1 MLINRRKILASIGL
15 LMANSVW
22 PLLSF
27 GQSTYT
33 LVTSE
38 SDLVA
43 GNKYIIVGENA
54 GAYKAMGYDK
64 GNNRAAIA
72 IIMSNDSISV
82 ECAKLST
89 GTDSVFEFRLGGNNT
104 DGWLFCDIITG
115 AYLCAASS
123 SSNYLKSKADSTDGN
138 AKWDITIDNGAFSII
153 AKGNYTRNILRYN
166 SSSSL
171 FACYSSESVR
181 PVFLYKK
188 SEESPT
194 INTTVDTLPPTF
206 STNYPKTENV
216 TITSFDL
223 KVKANEP
230 CTVYYRVVAEGEPA
244 PTVNDLL
251 ASDSTITVATGNTE
265 CSATVTGLESETTYN
280 VYLIAKDTADNVQED
295 STIISVTTVSAIQK
309 SIALRDIEAKYYWG
323 EMANIKWTATNFDA
337 STDLDSILI
346 FKDNNKILSYPIDIT
361 SGEADILIGN
371 GITPNKD
378 TYATN
383 YSLKVVSGN
392 VESERSENFTIVP
405 VVTINQLLTDTTT
418 RGVLNFKD
426 KNVKIKGLVTGSK
439 KQQNPAY
446 KSFTLQDGDSAFCSI
461 FVYYCV
467 DTIVATGDSVFAEGK
482 FNISSNEQY
491 RIGSS
496 TTYTSTATRIN
507 SNNNLPA
514 PRATEISVTQIKALM
529 SSLIKIIGV
538 NCDNAKSCFYIG
550 EDTIYYKETLYTGVL
565 NPLDNRKYDVSGVL
579 GRGTGKRYE
588 IWPRSEADIHL
599 YSNDTTLANLVI
611 GGHNVLNSD
620 TLIIN
625 NLTITG
631 IAATTNDA
639 MASLSIRVNNNF
651 VSPADWANVTLAPLD
666 SVFVTVTAEDGTAKT
681 YKRIIDCKTLFF
693 SPLVSNAFGTGD
705 TISLSWTS
713 YNISDIS
720 LSLDIQNNTIQ
731 LTDSAI
737 SADLGEWDF
746 VVPDAMFGSGLVKAV
761 RNGVILDSIAVT
773 ISDTKAPVVVRQSP
787 ANGSDSLANSL
798 YIRIVFDERITV
810 AEGAKLNIG
819 ELEFPI
825 TAVGDSAAKAF
836 VSGLDFGTEY
846 SVELPAGAIR
856 DLAGNSATLP
866 TWTFTTRNAPQ
877 PDLYFSEYAKGS
889 SNNKYYEIYNPCDTA
904 VDLSRYFVTLDN
916 IVGSTRL
923 TTLQLSGVL
932 LPNEVLVV
940 ANSSASAEI
949 KKRTDVSNSG
959 TTKFTGDDL
968 LGLFRKDGSD
978 TVLIDVL
985 GPFGNCETAVN
996 WAVAGIADAST
1007 NRTIVR
1013 KIITCGT
1020 ADWSESAGADSLD
1033 SQWIVLEQQND
1044 LSSLGRHGIGHGTE
1058 ILRMSIGGKAA
1069 TVNNAD
1075 TTVSVE
1081 VPYGTDIEHLF
1092 TTFRISQ
1099 GAQMF
1104 IGEALATDTIDFSS
1118 PVLATVVAG
1127 DNINQKNWT
1136 IIVTMAPRPSSGAN
1150 ILTFNFVETTPI
1162 SVSIDTTNATIDAV
1176 VAYNLDSLKL
1186 TPVITISEKAKVPT
1200 TLFRSNRGIFTAKTR
1215 WEFDEPQTIAVT
1227 AEDLTVKNW
1236 TVSVAKEPE
1245 PHLTFSPLASNS
1257 FGTGDTISL
1266 AWTSYNISDIS
1277 LSLYIQ
1283 NNTIQLT
1290 DSAIS
1295 ADLGEWNFVVP
1306 DAMFGNGL
1314 VKAVRNGIALDSIAV
1329 TISDT
1334 KAPVVVRQS
1343 PANGSD
1349 SLANSLYIS
1358 MAFDER
1364 ITVAEGAKLNIGE
1377 LEFPIIAVGDSAA
1390 KAFVSSL
1397 DFGTEYSVELPAGAI
1412 HDLAGNSATLP
1423 TWTFTTRTA
1432 PQPDL
1437 YFSEYAKGSSN
1448 NKYYEIYN
1456 PCDTA
1461 VDLTRYFVTM
1471 DKIAGNQRLTT
1482 LQLSGTLPPN
1492 EVLVVANSSAS
1503 AEIKKRTDVSN
1514 SGTTKFT
1521 GDDLLGLFRKDGSD
1535 TVLIDVL
1542 GPFANCDVASDW
1554 GAAGIADASTNRTIT
1569 RKLITCG
1576 TTDWNE
1582 SAGTDS
1588 LDSQWTVLPQNDL
1601 SSIGRH
1607 GIGHGT
1613 EIFRMSI
1620 GGLAATVS
1628 SADTTVSVEVPY
1640 GTDIEHLFTT
1650 FRISQGAQM
1659 FIGEALTTD
1668 TIDFSSPVLAT
1679 IAAGDGINQKVWTIT
1694 VTMEPRP
1701 SSDANILTFN
1711 FVETSPIS
1719 VSIDTTNATIDAA
1732 VAYNLDSLK
1741 LTSVIT
1747 ISEKAKVPTTL
1758 FKSSR
1763 GIFTAKTRWDFDE
1776 PQTIA
1781 VTAED
1786 LTVKNWTVSVAK
1798 EPEPHLTFS
1807 PLTSNSFGTG
1817 DTISLSWT
1825 SYNISDISLSLD
1837 IQNNTIQLTDSAI
1850 SADLGVWI
1858 FVVPDA
1864 IFGSGLVKAVR
1875 NGVVL
1880 DSIDVIISDTKA
1892 PMVVRQ
1898 SPANGSDS
1906 LANSLYISMAFD
1918 EKVVVTDGANLNVG
1932 NVEAAIIA
1940 VNDTMVKAFVCG
1952 LDFET
1957 EYSVEL
1963 PAGAVKD
1970 LAGNSAI
1977 LPTLTFT
1984 TRTAPQPDLY
1994 FSEYAKGSSN
2004 NKYYEIYNPCDTA
2017 VDLTRYF
2024 VTMDKIAGNQRL
2036 TTLQLSGTLPPN
2048 EVLVVANSSASAE
2061 IKKRTDVSNSGTTKF
2076 TGDDLLGLFRKD
2088 GNDTVLI
2095 DVLGPFGECDVAA
2108 NWVVAGD
2115 NNASSGKTIVRKLII
2130 CGTADWNESAGTDS
2144 LDSQWIVL
2152 ELQNDLSSL
2161 GRHGI
2166 GHGTEI
2172 MRMSI
2177 GGKAATVNSAD
2188 TTVSV
2193 EVPYGTDL
2201 TKLAVSYRI
2210 SQGAQMFINGSLAA
2224 DTIDFSSPVLATVV
2238 AGDNINQK
2246 NWTIIVTMAPRP
2258 SSDANILTFNFVET
2272 TPISISID
2280 TTNATINA
2288 VVAYNI
2294 DSLKLTPVITISE
2307 KAKVST
2313 TLFRSSRG
2321 IFTAK
2326 NRWDFDEPQNI
2337 AVTAEDLTVKN
2348 WTVSVAKE
2356 PEPHLTFSPLAS
2368 NSFGTGDTISL
2379 SWTSYNISN
2388 ISLSLDIQNNTIQ
2401 LTDSAISADLGE
2413 WNFVVPDAM
2422 FGNGLVKA
2430 VRNGVVLD
2438 SIAVTISDTK
2448 APMVVRQSPANGS
2461 DSLANSL
2468 YISMVFDERIT
2479 VAEGAKLNIG
2489 ELEFPIIAVG
2499 DSAAKA
2505 FVSDLDFE
2513 TEYSVELPAGALK
2526 DLAGNSATLPTWT
2539 FTTRTAP
2546 QPDLYF
2552 SEYAKGSSN
2561 NKYYEIYNPCDT
2573 AVDLSRYFVTMDAFS
2588 SNGSRSQATLQLS
2601 GWLMPNEVLVVAN
2614 SSAATAIKQNADV
2627 STTKTT
2633 TFTGDDLL
2641 GLFRKDGS
2649 DTVLI
2654 DVLGPFGECDAANYW
2669 SAAGVEKVS
2678 TDHTIV
2684 RNVIICGTTYWNE
2697 SAGTDSLDSQWTVLG
2712 KDDWSNLGM
2721 HGNGHNVEILRMSIG
2736 GIAATIDRSEAT
2748 ISAEVPYGTD
2758 LTKLAV
2764 SYRISQG
2771 AQMFI
2776 NDSLA
2781 TDTVDLSQPVTATVI
2796 AGDSV
2801 NQKVWT
2807 IIVTMAS
2814 KPSSEANILTFNFVE
2829 TAPISVSIDTANATI
2844 DAVVAY
2850 NLDSL
2855 KLTPVITIAEMASV
2869 SSTLFKSSK
2878 RVFTAK
2884 TKWDFNEPKTITVTA
2899 EDLTMKN
2906 WTVSVAKEPEPH
2918 LSFSPL
2924 ATNSFGTGETINL
2937 SWTSYNI
2944 SKISF
2949 ALDIQNNTIQLTD
2962 SAINADLGAWNFVVP
2977 DAVFGNGWVK
2987 AVRNG
2992 IAIDSIAVS
3001 IADTKAPVVV
3011 RQSPANGSDSLANSL
3026 YISMAF
3032 DERITVAEGAKLN
3045 IGELEFPI
3053 TAVGDSAAKAF
3064 VCGLDYNTLHNI
3076 SISEGSICDLAGNS
3090 AILPTWTFTT
3100 RTAPQPDLYFSEYA
3114 KGSSN
3119 NKYYEIYNPCDTA
3132 VDLSRYFVTLDEFTS
3147 SSRKQ
3152 TSLQL
3157 SGWLLPNE
3165 VLVVANGSASAEI
3178 KKRTDVSNSG
3188 TTKFTGDDL
3197 LGLFRKDGSDTV
3209 LIDVLGPFGE
3219 CDAANYW
3226 SAAGV
3231 EKVSTDHTIVRNVI
3245 ICGTTY
3251 WNESAGTD
3259 SLDSQWTVLGK
3270 DDWSNL
3276 GMHGNGHN
3284 VEILRMSIGG
3294 IAATIDR
3301 SEATISAEVPYGTDL
3316 TKLAVSYR
3324 ISQGAQMFIND
3335 SLATDTVD
3343 LSQPVTA
3350 TVIAGDSVNQ
3360 KVWTIIVTMA
3370 PKPSSDNNILTFSF
3384 VETAPISVTID
3395 TANATIDAIM
3405 AYNPDSLKLT
3415 PVITIAEF
3423 ASVSSTLFKSSK
3435 RVFTAKTKWN
3445 FNEPQTIKVTAEDL
3459 TEKVWSVRV
3468 DWEKSKELTIKDIA
3482 KLDGGLMANIGKP
3495 ISTEGIVTHIVITSK
3510 GAEIHIQDST
3520 GMWSGIMVF
3529 DEGKLYAANVAV
3541 GDRIKVSGVIAENF
3555 GMACIEQIEALAI
3568 TSSDNRIL
3576 TDTIIVEDALSTA
3589 YQNAIVTI
3597 DSVVC
3602 TGGFENLF
3610 AVSDS
3615 TNSILIY
3622 NKYRISDFALEIDS
3636 MYRITGIVYYTS
3648 ADNSYRIIP
3657 RSADDIV
3664 KLVRPQ
3670 KPEQS
3675 KPEEQKPEEQKPQEP
3690 DTTTVGISGT
3700 HIGLTAYTIGRTIVV
3715 ENAGATVT
3723 VFDIA
3728 GRLIATARPARRIAI
3743 SAPHSGIYIVGTRQ
3757 GAIKVRVD

>member
-1 MLINRRKILASIGL
+1 
-15 LMANSVW
+15 MANSVW
-22 PLLSF
+22 SLLCF

-33 LVTSE
+33 LVTLE
-38 SDLVA
+38 SDLVE
-43 GNKYIIVGENA
+43 GDTYIIVGEKN
-54 GAYKAMGYDK
+54 GVYKAMGNQK
-64 GNNRAAIA
+64 SNNRNAVTVNF
-72 IIMSNDSISV
+72 SNNTITAT
-82 ECAKLST
+82 CAT
-89 GTDSVFEFRLGGNNT
+89 VTTDESNAFEFILGGNTGNWT
-104 DGWLFCDIITG
+104 FCDKISNS
-115 AYLCAASS
+115 YLYAAG
-123 SSNYLKSKADSTDGN
+123 SSNNNHLKSTNTINPN
-138 AKWDITIDNGAFSII
+138 AQWTIKINLTGIDTITAIGSNT
-153 AKGNYTRNILRYN
+153 NNRLRYN

-171 FACYSSESVR
+171 FSCYSQTSTTGSLVYLFR
-181 PVFLYKK
+181 K
-188 SEESPT
+188 
-194 INTTVDTLPPTF
+194 NTTPVEDETPPTF
-206 STNYPKTENV
+206 SSNYPKTENV
-216 TITSFDL
+216 TISSFDL

-230 CTVYYRVVAEGEPA
+230 CTVYYRVVEEGEPA

-265 CSATVTGLESETTYN
+265 CSATVTSLESETTYN

-371 GITPNKD
+371 GIAPNKE
-378 TYATN
+378 TYATT

-514 PRATEISVTQIKALM
+514 PRTTEISVTQIKTLM
-529 SSLIKIIGV
+529 SSLIKIVGV

-565 NPLDNRKYDVSGVL
+565 NPLDNRKYDISGVL

-599 YSNDTTLANLVI
+599 YSNDTTLSQLTI
-611 GGHNVLNSD
+611 GGRDALNSD
-620 TLIIN
+620 TVVFT
-625 NLTITG
+625 NLTING
-631 IAATTNDA
+631 IAATTNDEN
-639 MASLSIRVNNNF
+639 ASLSIRVNNNIVATSEWENYSF
-651 VSPADWANVTLAPLD
+651 SPLD
-666 SVFVTVTAEDGTAKT
+666 SVFVTVTAEDGSEKT
-681 YKRIIDCKTLFF
+681 YKRIIDCKTLYF
-693 SPLVSNAFGTGD
+693 SPLASNSFGTGD
-705 TISLSWTS
+705 SIHLTWTS
-713 YNISDIS
+713 YNISNVI
-720 LSLDIQNNTIQ
+720 LTLDIQNNTIQ

-737 SADLGEWDF
+737 SAALGEWDF
-746 VVPDAMFGSGLVKAV
+746 VVPDAMFGNGLVKAV
-761 RNGVILDSIAVT
+761 RNGIVLDSIAVT
-773 ISDTKAPVVVRQSP
+773 ISDTKAPTVVRRSP

-798 YIRIVFDERITV
+798 YISMMFDENVVVT
-810 AEGAKLNIG
+810 EGAKLNVGSVEAEIIAVNDTTVKVFVNG
-819 ELEFPI
+819 LEYE
-825 TAVGDSAAKAF
+825 
-836 VSGLDFGTEY
+836 TEY
-846 SVELPAGAIR
+846 SVELPSGAVK

-866 TWTFTTRNAPQ
+866 SWTFTTRTAPQ

-904 VDLSRYFVTLDN
+904 VDLSRYFVTMDK
-916 IVGSTRL
+916 IVGNQRL
-923 TTLQLSGVL
+923 TTLQLSGTL
-932 LPNEVLVV
+932 PPNEVLVV
-940 ANSSASAEI
+940 ANGSASAEI

-968 LGLFRKDGSD
+968 LGLFRKNGSD

-985 GPFGNCETAVN
+985 GPFGNCETAAN
-996 WAVAGIADAST
+996 WGAAGIADAST

-1020 ADWSESAGADSLD
+1020 ADWNESAGTDSLD

-1104 IGEALATDTIDFSS
+1104 INGSLAADTIDFSS

-1127 DNINQKNWT
+1127 DGINQKEWT
-1136 IIVTMAPRPSSGAN
+1136 ITITMAPRPSSDAN

-1200 TLFRSNRGIFTAKTR
+1200 TLFKSSRGIFTAKTR
-1215 WEFDEPQTIAVT
+1215 WDFDEPQNIAVT

-1245 PHLTFSPLASNS
+1245 PHLTFSPLATNS

-1266 AWTSYNISDIS
+1266 SWTSYNISDIS
-1277 LSLYIQ
+1277 LSLDIQ
-1283 NNTIQLT
+1283 NNTTQLT

-1295 ADLGEWNFVVP
+1295 ADLGEWNYVIP

-1334 KAPVVVRQS
+1334 KAPMVVRQS

-1390 KAFVSSL
+1390 KAFVSGLDYNTLHNTSL
-1397 DFGTEYSVELPAGAI
+1397 SEGAI
-1412 HDLAGNSATLP
+1412 RDLAGNSATLP

-1456 PCDTA
+1456 PCDSA
-1461 VDLTRYFVTM
+1461 VDLSHYFVTL
-1471 DKIAGNQRLTT
+1471 DEFTSSSRKQTS
-1482 LQLSGTLPPN
+1482 LQLSGWLLPN
-1492 EVLVVANSSAS
+1492 EVLVVANGSAS
-1503 AEIKKRTDVSN
+1503 VEIKKRTDVSN

-1521 GDDLLGLFRKDGSD
+1521 GDDLLGLFRKDGTD

-1542 GPFANCDVASDW
+1542 GPFGNCETAANWS
-1554 GAAGIADASTNRTIT
+1554 AAGIADASTNRTIV
-1569 RKLITCG
+1569 RKIITCG
-1576 TTDWNE
+1576 TTDWSE
-1582 SAGTDS
+1582 SAGTDL
-1588 LDSQWTVLPQNDL
+1588 LDSQWIVLEQQNDL
-1601 SSIGRH
+1601 SSLGRH

-1613 EIFRMSI
+1613 EILRMSI
-1620 GGLAATVS
+1620 GGKATTIN

-1640 GTDIEHLFTT
+1640 GTDLTQLAVSC
-1650 FRISQGAQM
+1650 RISQSAQM
-1659 FIGEALTTD
+1659 FVNGSLAAD
-1668 TIDFSSPVLAT
+1668 TVDFSQPVTAT
-1679 IAAGDGINQKVWTIT
+1679 IIAGDNINQKDWTIT
-1694 VTMEPRP
+1694 VTMAPRP
-1701 SSDANILTFN
+1701 SSDANILTLN
-1711 FVETSPIS
+1711 FVETTPIS
-1719 VSIDTTNATIDAA
+1719 VSIDTTNATIDAV

-1741 LTSVIT
+1741 LTPVIT

-1786 LTVKNWTVSVAK
+1786 LS
-1798 EPEPHLTFS
+1798 
-1807 PLTSNSFGTG
+1807 
-1817 DTISLSWT
+1817 
-1825 SYNISDISLSLD
+1825 
-1837 IQNNTIQLTDSAI
+1837 
-1850 SADLGVWI
+1850 
-1858 FVVPDA
+1858 
-1864 IFGSGLVKAVR
+1864 
-1875 NGVVL
+1875 
-1880 DSIDVIISDTKA
+1880 
-1892 PMVVRQ
+1892 
-1898 SPANGSDS
+1898 
-1906 LANSLYISMAFD
+1906 
-1918 EKVVVTDGANLNVG
+1918 
-1932 NVEAAIIA
+1932 
-1940 VNDTMVKAFVCG
+1940 
-1952 LDFET
+1952 
-1957 EYSVEL
+1957 
-1963 PAGAVKD
+1963 
-1970 LAGNSAI
+1970 
-1977 LPTLTFT
+1977 
-1984 TRTAPQPDLY
+1984 
-1994 FSEYAKGSSN
+1994 
-2004 NKYYEIYNPCDTA
+2004 
-2017 VDLTRYF
+2017 
-2024 VTMDKIAGNQRL
+2024 
-2036 TTLQLSGTLPPN
+2036 
-2048 EVLVVANSSASAE
+2048 
-2061 IKKRTDVSNSGTTKF
+2061 
-2076 TGDDLLGLFRKD
+2076 
-2088 GNDTVLI
+2088 
-2095 DVLGPFGECDVAA
+2095 
-2108 NWVVAGD
+2108 
-2115 NNASSGKTIVRKLII
+2115 
-2130 CGTADWNESAGTDS
+2130 
-2144 LDSQWIVL
+2144 
-2152 ELQNDLSSL
+2152 
-2161 GRHGI
+2161 
-2166 GHGTEI
+2166 
-2172 MRMSI
+2172 
-2177 GGKAATVNSAD
+2177 
-2188 TTVSV
+2188 
-2193 EVPYGTDL
+2193 
-2201 TKLAVSYRI
+2201 
-2210 SQGAQMFINGSLAA
+2210 
-2224 DTIDFSSPVLATVV
+2224 
-2238 AGDNINQK
+2238 
-2246 NWTIIVTMAPRP
+2246 
-2258 SSDANILTFNFVET
+2258 
-2272 TPISISID
+2272 
-2280 TTNATINA
+2280 
-2288 VVAYNI
+2288 
-2294 DSLKLTPVITISE
+2294 
-2307 KAKVST
+2307 
-2313 TLFRSSRG
+2313 
-2321 IFTAK
+2321 
-2326 NRWDFDEPQNI
+2326 
-2337 AVTAEDLTVKN
+2337 VKN

-2368 NSFGTGDTISL
+2368 NAFGTGDTISL
-2379 SWTSYNISN
+2379 SWTSYNISQIN
-2388 ISLSLDIQNNTIQ
+2388 LTLDIQNNTIQ

-2413 WNFVVPDAM
+2413 WSFVVPDAV

-2430 VRNGVVLD
+2430 VRNGIALD

-2468 YISMVFDERIT
+2468 YISMAFDERIT
-2479 VAEGAKLNIG
+2479 VAEGAKLNVG
-2489 ELEFPIIAVG
+2489 SVEAAIIAVN
-2499 DSAAKA
+2499 DTMVKT
-2505 FVSDLDFE
+2505 FVSDLNFG
-2513 TEYSVELPAGALK
+2513 TEYSVELPAGAIR

-2539 FTTRTAP
+2539 FTTRT
-2546 QPDLYF
+2546 
-2552 SEYAKGSSN
+2552 
-2561 NKYYEIYNPCDT
+2561 T
-2573 AVDLSRYFVTMDAFS
+2573 
-2588 SNGSRSQATLQLS
+2588 
-2601 GWLMPNEVLVVAN
+2601 
-2614 SSAATAIKQNADV
+2614 
-2627 STTKTT
+2627 
-2633 TFTGDDLL
+2633 
-2641 GLFRKDGS
+2641 
-2649 DTVLI
+2649 
-2654 DVLGPFGECDAANYW
+2654 
-2669 SAAGVEKVS
+2669 
-2678 TDHTIV
+2678 
-2684 RNVIICGTTYWNE
+2684 
-2697 SAGTDSLDSQWTVLG
+2697 
-2712 KDDWSNLGM
+2712 
-2721 HGNGHNVEILRMSIG
+2721 
-2736 GIAATIDRSEAT
+2736 
-2748 ISAEVPYGTD
+2748 
-2758 LTKLAV
+2758 
-2764 SYRISQG
+2764 
-2771 AQMFI
+2771 
-2776 NDSLA
+2776 
-2781 TDTVDLSQPVTATVI
+2781 
-2796 AGDSV
+2796 
-2801 NQKVWT
+2801 
-2807 IIVTMAS
+2807 
-2814 KPSSEANILTFNFVE
+2814 
-2829 TAPISVSIDTANATI
+2829 
-2844 DAVVAY
+2844 
-2850 NLDSL
+2850 
-2855 KLTPVITIAEMASV
+2855 
-2869 SSTLFKSSK
+2869 
-2878 RVFTAK
+2878 
-2884 TKWDFNEPKTITVTA
+2884 
-2899 EDLTMKN
+2899 
-2906 WTVSVAKEPEPH
+2906 
-2918 LSFSPL
+2918 
-2924 ATNSFGTGETINL
+2924 
-2937 SWTSYNI
+2937 
-2944 SKISF
+2944 
-2949 ALDIQNNTIQLTD
+2949 
-2962 SAINADLGAWNFVVP
+2962 
-2977 DAVFGNGWVK
+2977 
-2987 AVRNG
+2987 
-2992 IAIDSIAVS
+2992 
-3001 IADTKAPVVV
+3001 
-3011 RQSPANGSDSLANSL
+3011 
-3026 YISMAF
+3026 
-3032 DERITVAEGAKLN
+3032 
-3045 IGELEFPI
+3045 
-3053 TAVGDSAAKAF
+3053 
-3064 VCGLDYNTLHNI
+3064 
-3076 SISEGSICDLAGNS
+3076 
-3090 AILPTWTFTT
+3090 
-3100 RTAPQPDLYFSEYA
+3100 PQPDLYFSEYA

-3188 TTKFTGDDL
+3188 TTKFTGNDLLGLFRKNGTDTVLIDVLGPFGECETAVNWAVAGIADASANRTITRKLITCGTTDWSESAGTDSLDSQWTVLPQNDLSSLGRHGTWHGTEILRMSIGGIAATVNSEDSTVSVEVPYGTDLTQLAVAYRISQGAQMFIGEALATDTIDFSSPVLATVVAGDNINQKNWTIIVTMAPRPSSDANILTFNFVETNPISVSIDTTNATIDAVVAYNLDSLKLTPVITISEKAKVPTTLFRSSRGIFTAKTRWDFDEPQTIAVTAEDLTVKNWTVSVAKEPEPHLTFSPLTSNAFGTGDTISLSWTSYNISQINLTLDIQNNTIQLTDSAISADLGEWDFVVPDAMFGNGLVKAVRNGVVLDSIAVTISDTKAPVVVRQSPANGSDSLANSLYIRMAFDEKVVISEGAKLNVGNVEAAIIAVNDTMVKAFVSGLDFGTEYSVELPAGAIRDLAGNSATLPTWTFSTRTAPQPDLYFSEYTKGSSNNKYYEIYNPCDTAVDLSRYFVTLDEFTSSSRKQTSLQLTGWLLPNEVLVVANSSAAAEIKRKADVTTTKTTTFTGDDL
-3197 LGLFRKDGSDTV
+3197 LGLFRKDGADTV
-3209 LIDVLGPFGE
+3209 LIDVLGPFGECDAANYWSAAGVEKVSTDHTIVRNVIICGTTDWNESAGTDSLDSQWIVLEQQNDLSSLGRHGIGHGTEILRMSIGGKATTINSADTTVSVEVPYGTDIEHLFTTFRISQGAQMFINGSLAADTIDFSQPVTATVIAGDSVNQKVWTIIVTMAPRPSSDANILTFNFVETVPNSVTIDTTNARIDAVVAYNIDSLKLTPVITISEKAKVPTTLFRSSRGIFTAKTRWDFDEPQTIAVTAEDLTVKNWTVSVAKEPEPHLTFSPLASNAFGTGDTISLSWTSYNISDISLSLDIQNNTIQLTDSAISADLGSWQYTIPDAMFGNGLVKAVRNGIALDSIAVTISDTKAPMVVRQSPANGSDSLANSLYISMAFDERITVAEGAKLNVGSVEAAIIAVNDTSLKAFVSGLDFETEYSVELPAGAVKDLAGNSATLPTWTFTTRTAPQPDLYFSEYAKGSSNNKYYEIYNPCDTAVDLNRYFVTMDAFSSNGSRSQATLQLSGWLMPNEVLVVANSSAATAIKQNADVSTTKTTTFTGDDLLGLFRKDGADSVLIDVIGPFGE

-3259 SLDSQWTVLGK
+3259 SLDSQWIVLEQQN
-3270 DDWSNL
+3270 DLSSL
-3276 GMHGNGHN
+3276 GRHGIGHN
-3284 VEILRMSIGG
+3284 ADILKMKIGG
-3294 IAATIDR
+3294 IEANIYPAATGVLV
-3301 SEATISAEVPYGTDL
+3301 EVPYGTDL
-3316 TKLAVSYR
+3316 TRLAVSYR
-3324 ISQGAQMFIND
+3324 ISQGAQMFING
-3335 SLATDTVD
+3335 SLAADTID

-3350 TVIAGDSVNQ
+3350 TIIAGDGINQ
-3360 KVWTIIVTMA
+3360 KEWTIIVTMA
-3370 PKPSSDNNILTFSF
+3370 PKPRSDNNILTFSF

-3395 TANATIDAIM
+3395 TANATIDAVV
-3405 AYNPDSLKLT
+3405 AYNLDSLKLT
-3415 PVITIAEF
+3415 PVITIAEM

-3435 RVFTAKTKWN
+3435 RVFTAKTKWD
-3445 FNEPQTIKVTAEDL
+3445 FNEPQTIRVTAEDL

-3468 DWEKSKELTIKDIA
+3468 DWEKSKELTIKDVA

-3529 DEGKLYAANVAV
+3529 DEGNLYAANVAV

-3602 TGGFENLF
+3602 IGGFDNLF
-3610 AVSDS
+3610 KVCDS

-3664 KLVRPQ
+3664 KLVRPR

-3715 ENAGATVT
+3715 ENAEATVT

-3728 GRLIATARPARRIAI
+3728 GRLIATALPARRIAI